1 MAGMKIDDS
10 GLVAAVQANR
20 RGYALVELG
29 PDETAA
35 LQKLLTAASH
45 FFGSAPD
52 VKGKAKGTSK
62 FGYKASA
69 VKERVQFR
77 LPGCPRGAV
86 AKAMLSDVS
95 LEEVLRAEASNHTV
109 ATNVKHARS
118 QAAAVA
124 PPNKADFGE
133 FQTDLVEGALLL
145 RRLAA
150 RAIATLLQGTGL
162 DVDAVLEACA
172 AESPSSPSVSVL
184 NIYKYFNGDGGH
196 GEPDARN
203 CPEHTDPGFVSV
215 LAKGTADGLQIAT
228 GRPYDVACCTGL
240 TAFHGAD
247 GADPSIEV
255 GPAAESL
262 EWVTIEPM
270 MQPNQVV
277 VLVGE
282 SLRRLTGGA
291 LPACLH
297 RVVQNEARQERM
309 NAIYELRPS
318 VNIFQD
324 WAAMSETAAKAPPS
338 LELTSS

>member
-20 RGYALVELG
+20 GGYALVELG

-95 LEEVLRAEASNHTV
+95 LEE
-109 ATNVKHARS
+109 
-118 QAAAVA
+118 AAAVA

-162 DVDAVLEACA
+162 NVDAVLEACA
-172 AESPSSPSVSVL
+172 AESSSSPSVSVL

-270 MQPNQVV
+270 MQPNQIV

-324 WAAMSETAAKAPPS
+324 WAAMSETAAKAPPC